1 MTVSNET
8 LEFGATLL
16 ENVDAEDASAQ
27 KFPALFFCVLSLQP
41 VGEADIQGGRAGSLQ
56 DPQRRHGEECVRGG
70 LRKHPHLPQQ
80 GVVSADSACMLKGYH
95 SFLSLFFFFFGQPLT
110 DIFLTPSAANG
121 FAGCAFW
128 GGACGRREHEANGT
142 QPEWHGGGLAPQ
154 PPDCNPQLCEWDFL
168 CSAAP
173 LWRRCLTAF
182 A

>member
-1 MTVSNET
+1 MTVINAA

-16 ENVDAEDASAQ
+16 ENVGAEDA
-27 KFPALFFCVLSLQP
+27 PALKFSTFSLQP

-56 DPQRRHGEECVRGG
+56 DPQRRHGEECVWGG

-80 GVVSADSACMLKGYH
+80 GVVSANSACMLKGYH
-95 SFLSLFFFFFGQPLT
+95 SFLSFFFFGQPLT

-128 GGACGRREHEANGT
+128 GGACGRRECEANGT

-173 LWRRCLTAF
+173 LWRRRLTAF